1 MQTVPRVLDVTT
13 GNTVEDKASSPV
25 SARTPPVCVYDLT
38 GTVMT
43 NGGACAMRMP
53 MTRSSPGWR
62 RPQVVTFGD
71 SATYW
76 APEPLPVCD
85 LLWPGHDTDS
95 KRVRTGQ
102 TQATAPHTRPP

>member
-1 MQTVPRVLDVTT
+1 MQTVPRVLDMTT

-53 MTRSSPGWR
+53 MTRSSPWVAQAAGCDIWR
-62 RPQVVTFGD
+62 FR
-71 SATYW
+71 
-76 APEPLPVCD
+76 D
-85 LLWPGHDTDS
+85 LLGP
-95 KRVRTGQ
+95 
-102 TQATAPHTRPP
+102 

>member
-1 MQTVPRVLDVTT
+1 MREMGSTLLSGRKKSVKSNLRGLGPAL
-13 GNTVEDKASSPV
+13 G
-25 SARTPPVCVYDLT
+25 SA
-38 GTVMT
+38 
-43 NGGACAMRMP
+43 A
-53 MTRSSPGWR
+53 
-62 RPQVVTFGD
+62 QVVTFGD

-85 LLWPGHDTDS
+85 FLWPGHDTDS